1 MTLYINIK
9 KKKFFTLG
17 SDKVDKDEF
26 ENLLLYITSS
36 KDYK

>member
-1 MTLYINIK
+1 MGQFLID
-9 KKKFFTLG
+9 FFTLG